1 MLRGALGFATAV
13 FLLLTTL
20 FPATLCQES
29 GASPTVAAGEVGNPG
44 WGFKFVP
51 PEGWKFQQ
59 DMSMAILG
67 HDTIPGM
74 IVVAPHEATDL
85 EQAAAQMQEGIT
97 EEGVALHP
105 TGAVSRHGDN
115 ALVAVYSGLFQG
127 QQAKARGIGT
137 LSPHGGGAFIL
148 AVTTPESFGPELVAA
163 MDQIA
168 SAVRYFKVDVSDLVR
183 HFVGRWASYSGNSA
197 GGTLSNLTFH
207 PDGTFAD
214 DSETSYNMNYSG
226 DGWGTPDT
234 NVGAVGVSGSRARWT
249 VRGTREAGVITIHLP
264 DGTKSTIEYRVF
276 VERGQ
281 TYWTEYLFNGRH
293 YAKQ

>member
-1 MLRGALGFATAV
+1 MFRRALGFAMVGLLILSATAPG
-13 FLLLTTL
+13 FGQEEN
-20 FPATLCQES
+20 ATAI
-29 GASPTVAAGEVGNPG
+29 GAGEVGNPG
-44 WGFKFVP
+44 WGFKLEP
-51 PEGWKFQQ
+51 PEDWKFQQ

-74 IVVAPHEATDL
+74 IIVAPHEAADL
-85 EQAAAQMQEGIT
+85 EQATAQMQEGIN

-105 TGAVSRHGDN
+105 AGAVVRHESDN
-115 ALVAVYSGLFQG
+115 ALVVEYSGIFEG

-148 AVTTPESFGPELVAA
+148 AISTPESFGPELTAA
-163 MDQIA
+163 ADEIVTAM
-168 SAVRYFKVDVSDLVR
+168 RYFRVDVSDLVR
-183 HFVGRWASYSGNSA
+183 HFAGRWASYSGNSG

-207 PDGTFAD
+207 PDGSFAD
-214 DSETSYNMNYSG
+214 ASETSYNINYSS

-234 NVGAVGVSGSRARWT
+234 NVGATGVNSSRARWT
-249 VRGTREAGVITIHLP
+249 VRGTRESGLITIHLP
-264 DGTKSTIEYRVF
+264 DGGESTIEYRVF
-276 VERGQ
+276 VEKGQ

>member
-1 MLRGALGFATAV
+1 MFRRASRFAAIGLLALAV
-13 FLLLTTL
+13 ITTDL
-20 FPATLCQES
+20 PAQEPP
-29 GASPTVAAGEVGNPG
+29 ATVAAGEVGNPG
-44 WGFKFVP
+44 WGFKLEP
-51 PEGWKFQQ
+51 PAGWKFQQ
-59 DMSMAILG
+59 DTSMAILG

-74 IVVAPHEATDL
+74 IVIAPHEAADL

-97 EEGVALHP
+97 EEGVALYP
-105 TGAVSRHGDN
+105 AGAVTRHEGDN
-115 ALVAVYSGLFQG
+115 ALVVEYSGIFEG

-148 AVTTPESFGPELVAA
+148 AITTPESFGPELTAAADEIVAA
-163 MDQIA
+163 L
-168 SAVRYFKVDVSDLVR
+168 RYFRVDVSDLVR
-183 HFVGRWASYSGNSA
+183 HFAGRWASYSGNSS

-234 NVGAVGVSGSRARWT
+234 NVGATGVNRSRARWT
-249 VRGTREAGVITIHLP
+249 VRGTREAGLITIHLP
-264 DGTKSTIEYRVF
+264 DGTESEIEYRVF